1 MTTPQSSGRE
11 PDGASRTP
19 CPHCQA
25 REVMLGTRTDR
36 FVYLRCAA
44 CAQVWAIP
52 ERRRFVR
59 VRVDQ
64 PGAASERDSNE
75 TRL

>member
-1 MTTPQSSGRE
+1 
-11 PDGASRTP
+11 
-19 CPHCQA
+19 
-25 REVMLGTRTDR
+25 MLGTRTDR

-52 ERRRFVR
+52 ERRRFDR

-64 PGAASERDSNE
+64 QGDGSETESTE
-75 TRL
+75 TSL

>member
-1 MTTPQSSGRE
+1 
-11 PDGASRTP
+11 
-19 CPHCQA
+19 
-25 REVMLGTRTDR
+25 MLGTRTDR

-44 CAQVWAIP
+44 CAEVWAIP

-64 PGAASERDSNE
+64 QAHASKRDPNE
-75 TRL
+75 TSV